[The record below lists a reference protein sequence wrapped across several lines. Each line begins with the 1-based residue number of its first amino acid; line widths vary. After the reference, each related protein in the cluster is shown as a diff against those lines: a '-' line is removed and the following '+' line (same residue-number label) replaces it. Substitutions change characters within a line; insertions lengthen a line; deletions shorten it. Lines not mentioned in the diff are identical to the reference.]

1 MGHLNGE
8 DKRAEVKVEHA
19 CLRSQDESVVA

>member
-8 DKRAEVKVEHA
+8 NKRAEVKAEHA
-19 CLRSQDESVVA
+19 CLRSQDESVMA